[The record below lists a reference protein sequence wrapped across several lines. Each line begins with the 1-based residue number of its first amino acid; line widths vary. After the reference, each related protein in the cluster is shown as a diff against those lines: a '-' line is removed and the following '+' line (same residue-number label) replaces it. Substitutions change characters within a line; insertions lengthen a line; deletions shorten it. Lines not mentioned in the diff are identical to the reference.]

1 MRLPLNPGSFSSQR
15 AGSGPGSLERVGS
28 AGSLL
33 STMSDEGGGGAP
45 LMLFYR
51 LATPDLVESTRGA
64 LLKSYQRVLPP
75 PPRTKWTRR
84 VPPSVLIGHVSSLSP
99 SGAAPDGGRALRVLP
114 QLRRLRGAP
123 PPPPSRTKWTHLV
136 HPPVLTGHVS
146 PLRSQVQIILAHHW
160 TEASNHPR
168 PDKLA
173 ALKSARC
180 LHLTA
185 KTAIKVGATQQA
197 LVALETACYQLD
209 RIELDDQ
216 EDAEQV
222 EPPPPPPYCCP
233 YPCPYCTE
241 GV

>member
-1 MRLPLNPGSFSSQR
+1 MVAERYESYLN
-15 AGSGPGSLERVGS
+15 SGDCAV
-28 AGSLL
+28 
-33 STMSDEGGGGAP
+33 
-45 LMLFYR
+45 
-51 LATPDLVESTRGA
+51 
-64 LLKSYQRVLPP
+64 
-75 PPRTKWTRR
+75 
-84 VPPSVLIGHVSSLSP
+84 H
-99 SGAAPDGGRALRVLP
+99 
-114 QLRRLRGAP
+114 P

-168 PDKLA
+168 PDQLA

-222 EPPPPPPYCCP
+222 EPPPPPSLLLPLPMSLLYR
-233 YPCPYCTE
+233 
-241 GV
+241 GSVSGGR